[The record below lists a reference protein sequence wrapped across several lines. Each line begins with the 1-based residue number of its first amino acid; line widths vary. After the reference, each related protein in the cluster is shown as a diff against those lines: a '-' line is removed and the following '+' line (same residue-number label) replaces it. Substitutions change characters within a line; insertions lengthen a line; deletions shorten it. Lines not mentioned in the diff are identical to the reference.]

1 MSERR
6 RRIRTGTVFIL
17 LTLLLL
23 WGIWLEINAGYR
35 KISPEEIWEI
45 LRGKGAEG
53 VRYTLINLRLPR
65 VFTSLLVGVGLA
77 VSGCVIQGVSGNHM
91 AEPGILGINA
101 GAGLFVAGFL
111 VFVPQSPVSLTVLLP
126 DRKSVV

>member
-65 VFTSLLVGVGLA
+65 EYPETIWLNPESWE
-77 VSGCVIQGVSGNHM
+77 SMQ
-91 AEPGILGINA
+91 EPD
-101 GAGLFVAGFL
+101 FL
-111 VFVPQSPVSLTVLLP
+111 WRDFWYLYRKVQSV
-126 DRKSVV
+126 